1 MSASEGV
8 SISMEDSSADLEEK
22 VNGAYCPPT
31 RDPDPTDDGDER
43 ENPVLQIFEYHVF
56 PRFETVV
63 VDRPEE
69 YGGDLTYDDYESLA
83 ADLESGELH
92 PADAKGALATYLDDL
107 IAPGREKLRAIES
120 DA

>member
-8 SISMEDSSADLEEK
+8 SISMEDSAEDIAEK

-31 RDPDPTDDGDER
+31 RDPDPTDDGRER
-43 ENPVLQIFEYHVF
+43 RNPILQIFEYHVF

-63 VDRPEE
+63 VERPEE

-83 ADLESGELH
+83 VDLESGELH
-92 PADAKGALATYLDDL
+92 PADAKGALASALDDL
-107 IAPGREKLRAIES
+107 IAPGRAKLRDSA
-120 DA
+120 